1 MELLLL
7 LGLGAFGAVTSWIG
21 LSRGGHAGRV
31 GAILGG
37 LSLLGMVAVALLL
50 NAPRVGSG
58 AIPDGVGILDGRLI
72 PNNYMRIVIALW
84 ALDGALIVFIAWL
97 AGGLAGL
104 RGLLPAM
111 LVSIVGG
118 AVAFAATNLTLGAAA
133 AGATGLV
140 ALVVLLAW
148 RDPSGIPA
156 SSRELRTTI
165 VSTVLLMAAIVV
177 APLAGLR
184 VGDTTTSG
192 SLVGSVPTP
201 GVPALVGML
210 VL

>member
-7 LGLGAFGAVTSWIG
+7 LGLGTFGAVTSWIG

-37 LSLLGMVAVALLL
+37 LSLLGMVAVSFLL

-58 AIPDGVGILDGRLI
+58 AIPEGVGILDGRLI

-97 AGGLAGL
+97 ASGLAGL

-111 LVSIVGG
+111 LASIVGG
-118 AVAFAATNLTLGAAA
+118 AVASQ
-133 AGATGLV
+133 
-140 ALVVLLAW
+140 
-148 RDPSGIPA
+148 R
-156 SSRELRTTI
+156 RT
-165 VSTVLLMAAIVV
+165 
-177 APLAGLR
+177 
-184 VGDTTTSG
+184 
-192 SLVGSVPTP
+192 
-201 GVPALVGML
+201 
-210 VL
+210 